1 MDGLWVAELSVRMM
15 SGNKKGQ
22 RQDGYRVDLS
32 GASFA
37 GSLLSCAATSP
48 RMWRQMS
55 VVALFICT
63 L

>member
-37 GSLLSCAATSP
+37 G
-48 RMWRQMS
+48 R
-55 VVALFICT
+55 F
-63 L
+63 